1 MEPGQRILIHFGVG
15 WASFH
20 LFYLSNF
27 IYFYLFSLIFIDFLN
42 FLDFHVFY
50 ILLLFF
56 PSLPKRRLV
65 PHFQNRSDSK
75 MPTRRGNL
83 RTEPFHFFSKG
94 VQNRS
99 FHPSDRNF
107 YDFVTK
113 NHIFW
118 IFVDFCNFWKPR
130 ADIFQNFVD
139 FGVRPKDFNTF
150 WSPAKGF

>member
-113 NHIFW
+113 KSHFLDFRRFLQFLEAPSRHFPEFRGFW
-118 IFVDFCNFWKPR
+118 
-130 ADIFQNFVD
+130 
-139 FGVRPKDFNTF
+139 G
-150 WSPAKGF
+150 PAKGF

>member
-113 NHIFW
+113 KSHFF